1 MKQNVYLLI
10 GSNVDRERCYP
21 KAVHLLASFGKVKK
35 VSPVYETEP
44 VDMVDA
50 DNFFNGALLLA
61 TDLRPEDLKRRIRQ
75 EVEEPLGRVRGPGMK
90 FQPRTIDV
98 DIALWND
105 HVGFIGSTPV
115 PDPDILKHLHVAR
128 PLADIAPDLVHPVTG
143 QTLADIA
150 AGLERALL
158 GKGPLPVPRP
168 DIILKF

>member
-1 MKQNVYLLI
+1 
-10 GSNVDRERCYP
+10 VDRERCYP
-21 KAVHLLASFGKVKK
+21 EAVRLLASFGKVKK

-44 VDMVDA
+44 VGMVDA
-50 DNFFNGALLLA
+50 DSFFNGALLLA
-61 TDLRPEDLKRRIRQ
+61 TDLRPEDLKRRIR
-75 EVEEPLGRVRGPGMK
+75 EDIEEPLGRVRGPGMK

-143 QTLADIA
+143 QILADIA
-150 AGLERALL
+150 ADLERACR

>member
-21 KAVHLLASFGKVKK
+21 AAVQKITSFGKVKK
-35 VSPVYETEP
+35 VSPVYETAP
-44 VDMVDA
+44 VGMPGA

-61 TDLRPEDLKRRIRQ
+61 TDLEPLVLKERIRK

-98 DIALWND
+98 DIALWDD

-115 PDPDILKHLHVAR
+115 PDPDILLHLHVAR
-128 PLADIAPDLVHPVTG
+128 PLADIAPDLEHPVTG
-143 QTLADIA
+143 RTLDEIA
-150 AGLERALL
+150 AGLEEKQA
-158 GKGPLPVPRP
+158 GKGPLPEPRP
-168 DIILKF
+168 DIILKY